1 MLHGHDIIVFTYA
14 DWHAVKSTPQHLSRL
29 LAESNRVLYVDMPR
43 SFLRFLKGEDVLSAG
58 AWVGPAV
65 QQVLPGL
72 FVFRPPQRFLPVGH
86 LPFRVARRALAANGF
101 FLARM
106 VRRYAREL
114 GFQNPILWN
123 FSPIHGGAVHH
134 IPHVLG
140 IHDVC
145 DEWANYIE
153 ERAGRKL
160 VDWMDR
166 RLAANADLL
175 FVFSRHMRS
184 RREGLCPETHVVLPA
199 GDVAHYSR
207 ANDPD
212 LAVPDD
218 LARISRPRIGA
229 ICVIEPAR
237 FDPKLIVYMAA
248 QRPHWSIA
256 LLGPIRGP
264 VDLTPLRQY
273 PNVHVMDNRPLED
286 MPAYLKGMD
295 VAIVPYAINDATR
308 GIYPMKIQEY
318 LAGGKPVVCPKLP
331 ECLGLDGVV
340 SFAETHDEFVRQ
352 ADRALAEDNPER
364 QAARR
369 AVAARNSW
377 RNRLEERCSHI
388 ERTLETKAQ
397 ARGA

>member
-1 MLHGHDIIVFTYA
+1 MLEGHDIIVFTYA
-14 DWHAVKSTPQHLSRL
+14 DWHAVKSTPQHLSKL

-43 SFLRFLKGEDVLSAG
+43 SFLRFLKGEDTLSAG
-58 AWVGPAV
+58 AWEGPPL
-65 QQVLPGL
+65 QHVLPNL
-72 FVFRPPQRFLPVGH
+72 YVFRPPHRFLPVGG
-86 LPFRVARRALAANGF
+86 LPFSVARRTLGANGF

-106 VRRYAREL
+106 VRRRAREL
-114 GFQNPILWN
+114 GFKNPILWN
-123 FSPIHGGAVHH
+123 FSPIHGGAVRY

-145 DEWANYIE
+145 DEWANYLKDQ
-153 ERAGRKL
+153 AGRTL

-166 RLAANADLL
+166 RLASDADLL
-175 FVFSRHMRS
+175 FVFSQHMRR

-199 GDVAHYSR
+199 GDVAHYSK
-207 ANDPD
+207 ANDPA

-218 LARISRPRIGA
+218 LARMPRPIVGA

-237 FDPKLIVYMAA
+237 FDPVLIAHMAA
-248 QRPHWSIA
+248 QRPQWSIA

-264 VDLTPLRQY
+264 VDLAPLRQY
-273 PNVHVMDNRPLED
+273 PNVHVMDNRPIEY

-318 LAGGKPVVCPKLP
+318 LAGGKPVVCPCLP
-331 ECLGLDGVV
+331 ECLSLDNVV
-340 SFAETHDEFVRQ
+340 YFAETHDEFVRQ
-352 ADRALAEDNPER
+352 IDRALAEDSLAR

-369 AVAARNSW
+369 AVAAKNSW
-377 RNRLEERCSHI
+377 RNRLEERCVHI
-388 ERTLETKAQ
+388 ERLLQAQ
-397 ARGA
+397 VQAHRP